1 MYMSRINTEGIRQR
15 PLPASHKPEA
25 TEDAEVN
32 LTSPKDYLSEKDHPA
47 GPVKHGPPMQY
58 FRIAVFAVFFFIAA
72 LGIHSAQLLG
82 APLYFYNKDYFYA
95 WQAVCKQYFALVLIT
110 GTYLFA
116 PTVIRISGDAS
127 VAGQLRQFPDGRLE
141 CDFPE
146 RMVLIANH
154 QIYTDWTYLWWV
166 SYTAACHG
174 HIYII
179 LKESLKYIPMIGPG
193 MMFYNF
199 IFMSRKWAKDQ
210 PRLKH
215 RLQKLSTRHTGP
227 MTGRKDKS
235 GLDPAWL
242 LLFPE
247 GTNLSPNTRNSSKRW
262 SEKSG
267 IPDMKHQL
275 LPRSTGLHFCLEE
288 LKDGVDWLYDC
299 TIAYEGVPR
308 GSYGGQLYTLR
319 SVYFQGRAPKSVN
332 MHWRRFRIAD
342 IPLHSKEETEEW
354 LLQRWREKDDLI
366 EYYLE
371 HGRFPADPA
380 AVDPVDKP
388 EEERKHAK
396 YIETEVRPKSAWE
409 PLQLFAPLL
418 SAYLLC
424 NILIKLI
431 NLVLTGR
438 LSSD

>member
-1 MYMSRINTEGIRQR
+1 MSRINTEGIRQR
-15 PLPASHKPEA
+15 PLAASHNPEA

-32 LTSPKDYLSEKDHPA
+32 LTSPKDYLSENDHPA

-380 AVDPVDKP
+380 AVDPVDKT
-388 EEERKHAK
+388 EDERKHAK

>member
-1 MYMSRINTEGIRQR
+1 MSRVNTEGIRQR
-15 PLPASHKPEA
+15 PIPKPESA
-25 TEDAEVN
+25 VEPEIN
-32 LTSPKDYLSEKDHPA
+32 LTSTNDNLQDEHHPA
-47 GPVKHGPPMQY
+47 GPVKHGPLMQY
-58 FRIAVFAVFFFIAA
+58 LRIACFALFFTIAA
-72 LGIHSAQLLG
+72 LAVHAAQLLG
-82 APLYFYNKDYFYA
+82 APLYFYNKDYYYA
-95 WQAVCKQYFALVLIT
+95 WQAVCKQYFGLVLIS
-110 GTYLFA
+110 GTYIFA

-127 VAGQLRQFPDGRLE
+127 VSGQLRQLPDGRLE

-146 RMVLIANH
+146 RLVLIANH

-179 LKESLKYIPMIGPG
+179 LKESLKYIPVIGPA

-215 RLQKLSTRHTGP
+215 RLEKLSTRHTGP
-227 MTGRKDKS
+227 VLGRKDKS

-242 LLFPE
+242 LIFPE
-247 GTNLSPNTRNSSKRW
+247 GTNLSPNTRNSSARW
-262 SEKSG
+262 SEKTG
-267 IPDMKHQL
+267 IPDMKHQI

-288 LKDGVDWLYDC
+288 LKDSVDWLYDC

-308 GSYGGQLYTLR
+308 GSYGGKLYTLR

-332 MHWRRFRIAD
+332 MHWRRFAVAD
-342 IPLHSKEETEEW
+342 IPLHSKEETEKW
-354 LLQRWREKDDLI
+354 LLERWREKDDLI
-366 EYYLE
+366 EYYLN

-380 AVDPVDKP
+380 AVGAIEKP
-388 EEERKHAK
+388 GEQNKHAT
-396 YIETEVRPKSAWE
+396 YIETEVKPKFIWE
-409 PLQLFAPLL
+409 PLQLFAPVL
-418 SAYLLC
+418 SAYLLG
-424 NILIKLI
+424 NILIKFT

-438 LSSD
+438 MSSN